1 VVKIGTVTLRRIIT
15 LAFVAVAAAAATPTA
30 ALAATTAVTETATAP
45 LSWGDCP
52 PPTPGAN
59 GAVTPRDP
67 RQQCATL
74 AVPLDYANP
83 RGAAITLAVSRIPG
97 ARHQALVVAP
107 GGPGMSGLDEPS
119 VWSGTA
125 VGRQLLGAY
134 DLIGFDDR
142 GIGHSTPIHCGLSAA
157 DRDFG
162 VAVPFPSPQG
172 DISANVALAK
182 RVADDCA
189 ANAGAYLPYVN
200 TANVARDMDRIRA
213 ALGVPRLSYF
223 GTSYGTYRGAVYTSL
238 FPQRSDKIVLDS
250 SVPPEGVLGA
260 LRLKGEGAATAFP
273 DFAAWTAANDA
284 TFHLGTSANAVE
296 AAYFRITTTLDAH
309 PRTFPSGK
317 VLTGNLVR
325 IALPSMMEKRAT
337 FPVMAA
343 ILAVG
348 DGQDLP
354 VSGFGQPIPDNFE
367 SDQFAVICGDAP
379 ASRNPATYAAA
390 VQIERRIHP
399 LTNGMPA
406 NIWACAFWPRDAVH
420 SPVPITADGPRDV
433 LMLQNRRDP
442 STAYSGAL
450 RMRAALGSR
459 AELTTVDD
467 VGHGVD
473 LTNPCTA
480 TRLTDFLLRDRLPAS
495 DAACGATS

>member
-1 VVKIGTVTLRRIIT
+1 MAV
-15 LAFVAVAAAAATPTA
+15 LATAPASAAAAPP
-30 ALAATTAVTETATAP
+30 ATTATPATPESPTPP
-45 LSWGDCP
+45 LRWGDCP

-59 GAVTPRDP
+59 GAVTTRDP

-74 AVPLDYANP
+74 AVPLDYTNP
-83 RGAAITLAVSRIPG
+83 RGRTITLTVSRIPG
-97 ARHQALVVAP
+97 ARHRALVVAP

-119 VWSGTA
+119 AWSGTA
-125 VGRQLLGAY
+125 VGRQLLGTY

-142 GIGHSTPIHCGLSAA
+142 GIGRSTPIHCGLSAA
-157 DRDFG
+157 DRDFSA
-162 VAVPFPSPQG
+162 AVPFPSPQG

-182 RVADDCA
+182 RVADSCA

-200 TANVARDMDRIRA
+200 TPSIARDMDRIRA
-213 ALGVPRLSYF
+213 ALGVARLSYF
-223 GTSYGTYRGAVYTSL
+223 GTSYGTYRGAVYTAL

-260 LRLKGEGAATAFP
+260 LRLKGEAAASAFP
-273 DFAAWTAANDA
+273 DFAAWTAAHDA
-284 TFHLGTSANAVE
+284 TFHLGTSADAVE

-309 PRTFPSGK
+309 PRTFPSGR

-354 VSGFGQPIPDNFE
+354 VTGFSQPIPDNFE
-367 SDQFAVICGDAP
+367 SDQYAVICGDAP

-390 VQIERRIHP
+390 VQVERRIHP

-420 SPVPITADGPRDV
+420 TPVPITADGPRDV
-433 LMLQNRRDP
+433 LMFQNRRDP
-442 STAYSGAL
+442 SAAYSGAL
-450 RMRAALGSR
+450 RMRAALGGR

-480 TRLTDFLLRDRLPAS
+480 TRLTDFLLRDQLPVR
-495 DAACGATS
+495 DTACGTTP